1 MEAHM
6 ELALIILFWFAL
18 QFTLGVLFG
27 KFIHFGMSE
36 PQSTTARGKLQLV
49 ESLVMPGGEAILFR
63 PDGEFK
69 LSLDMALGDNSVP
82 P

>member
-49 ESLVMPGGEAILFR
+49 ESLVCPVERRFCSAR
-63 PDGEFK
+63 
-69 LSLDMALGDNSVP
+69 MASSNCE
-82 P
+82 

>member
-36 PQSTTARGKLQLV
+36 PQSTKRQASTRRDFGHAR
-49 ESLVMPGGEAILFR
+49 
-63 PDGEFK
+63 
-69 LSLDMALGDNSVP
+69 
-82 P
+82 